1 MLEPVTGYQHVAR
14 ASIRVL
20 LIEDN
25 PDDVALVTRALERD
39 GISAE
44 VVTVCS
50 FEEFRDRLSRSSW
63 DLIISDYSLRSFNAF
78 KCLDLCNSMNLD
90 IPFILVSGTI
100 GEETAVEIMKAGAH
114 DYIMKDRLIR
124 LAPAITRELRD
135 AEVRKTSRAAQ
146 QALFSLAHLDSV
158 TGLSNRSNFLAQ
170 LSEHSQKSP
179 DTGFA
184 IYVLDVPD
192 LMRVQR
198 VFGQASYDS
207 AVRVVA
213 ARLKKCLTDA
223 ISLGRVGDHTF
234 ALAAATFQ
242 PEIETACKTILEQLV
257 KPIDVGF
264 SKFHVDAY
272 LGVAMHATGD
282 GDPQQSFR
290 HALFAVRQAYQ
301 AHTPYCVY
309 LASAEHEE
317 SDLMVLMGEL
327 SNALETNQIQ
337 LYYQPYVNLKDGSI
351 AGVEGLVRWQH
362 PQHGLILPG
371 RFLPM
376 AEQSELI
383 QPLTQRIIR
392 EAITQELAWS
402 RSGTPIEISINLSI
416 RNLPEKSLPG
426 MITRLIT
433 ENGLSPHL
441 FVFEITESMFMDH
454 FSESLVSLMQLHDA
468 GFRIVIDD
476 FGTGFSALAYLKRL
490 PIDRI
495 KIDRTFIMDLPNNRT
510 DRAIVNT
517 LIDLA
522 HRLDFEIVA
531 EGVESEAVLTLL
543 KDLDCDK
550 AQGYIYT
557 QPLPA
562 DELSHWIRK
571 SRLRVAQP
579 HLS

>member
-1 MLEPVTGYQHVAR
+1 
-14 ASIRVL
+14 
-20 LIEDN
+20 
-25 PDDVALVTRALERD
+25 
-39 GISAE
+39 
-44 VVTVCS
+44 
-50 FEEFRDRLSRSSW
+50 
-63 DLIISDYSLRSFNAF
+63 
-78 KCLDLCNSMNLD
+78 
-90 IPFILVSGTI
+90 
-100 GEETAVEIMKAGAH
+100 
-114 DYIMKDRLIR
+114 
-124 LAPAITRELRD
+124 
-135 AEVRKTSRAAQ
+135 
-146 QALFSLAHLDSV
+146 
-158 TGLSNRSNFLAQ
+158 
-170 LSEHSQKSP
+170 
-179 DTGFA
+179 
-184 IYVLDVPD
+184 
-192 LMRVQR
+192 
-198 VFGQASYDS
+198 
-207 AVRVVA
+207 
-213 ARLKKCLTDA
+213 
-223 ISLGRVGDHTF
+223 
-234 ALAAATFQ
+234 
-242 PEIETACKTILEQLV
+242 
-257 KPIDVGF
+257 
-264 SKFHVDAY
+264 
-272 LGVAMHATGD
+272 
-282 GDPQQSFR
+282 
-290 HALFAVRQAYQ
+290 
-301 AHTPYCVY
+301 
-309 LASAEHEE
+309 
-317 SDLMVLMGEL
+317 
-327 SNALETNQIQ
+327 
-337 LYYQPYVNLKDGSI
+337 
-351 AGVEGLVRWQH
+351 
-362 PQHGLILPG
+362 
-371 RFLPM
+371 
-376 AEQSELI
+376 
-383 QPLTQRIIR
+383 
-392 EAITQELAWS
+392 QELAWS